1 MQKDQLPAGKELGRR
16 NLLAI
21 AGCSALLA
29 TAPAVARQAQNTNV
43 VATLALLVEREY
55 PDATTARNLAT
66 MLRTNLRNGRYRSLR
81 REQLADRLTADMRE
95 FAHDKHLKVEF
106 DPEDAKLRTPALAGT
121 AAKPYETPRTPSPN
135 ARAVFAPQG
144 YGIVKAELL
153 EGNIGVLQV
162 DTFAP
167 LYDLVRARIASAMDI
182 LSDSFALI
190 LDLRRN
196 GGGTADSPAYLL
208 SYFFDRDPF
217 VLNRLVWRNLPPEV
231 IQTTRDLIGRSYG
244 EKRPLI
250 VATSGS
256 TFSAAEAVAY
266 SLQSTKR
273 ATIVGQRTRGGANP
287 GDYFSIGDGFV
298 AFCPQG
304 RAIDGVTGGNWE
316 GTGVVPD
323 VTAEPAVILNIAHRV
338 AATQALAQATAPD
351 AIDLLRKAIASGPYP
366 AGV

>member
-1 MQKDQLPAGKELGRR
+1 MRKDQQSIDIGFGRR
-16 NLLAI
+16 ELIAA

-29 TAPAVARQAQNTNV
+29 TSPAAARTAQQTNV

-55 PDATTARNLAT
+55 PDVATARELAV
-66 MLRTNLRNGRYRSLR
+66 MLRANLRTGKYRSLR
-81 REQLADRLTADMRE
+81 REQLAHRLTADMRE
-95 FAHDKHLKVEF
+95 LARDKHLKVEF
-106 DPEDAKLRTPALAGT
+106 DPHDAKLRTPALPRPVT
-121 AAKPYETPRTPSPN
+121 TPYETPKTPSPN
-135 ARAVFAPQG
+135 ARAVFGPQG
-144 YGIVKAELL
+144 YGIIKAELL

-167 LYDLVRARIASAMDI
+167 LYDLLRARIASAMDI
-182 LSDSFALI
+182 LSDSYALI
-190 LDLRRN
+190 LDLRKN
-196 GGGTADSPAYLL
+196 GGGTSDSPAYLP

-231 IQTTRDLIGRSYG
+231 IQTTRDIIGRTYG
-244 EKRPLI
+244 ERRPLI

-316 GTGVVPD
+316 GTGVIPD
-323 VTAEPAVILNIAHRV
+323 VAAEPAVILNIAHRV
-338 AATQALAQATAPD
+338 AATQALAQATEPD
-351 AIDLLRKAIASGPYP
+351 AIDLLRNAIASGPYP